1 MLRFVQ
7 HNYLITIVN
16 LLISLNTSPLPPW
29 MEVPDHLLQVVA
41 VQMGVDLGR
50 GDGLVAQHFLYRTQV
65 CTSFDQVG
73 GKRVPKGMRTDGL
86 F

>member
-41 VQMGVDLGR
+41 VQVGIDLWLLITIVSKEIKYTIR
-50 GDGLVAQHFLYRTQV
+50 
-65 CTSFDQVG
+65 
-73 GKRVPKGMRTDGL
+73 
-86 F
+86 